1 MAEVKVNQVVA
12 EVEAG
17 VQMKDK
23 VTVVIIKWE
32 KLMWWR
38 WTRGWRRWLVLKRID
53 ITIIS
58 PMQCKRL
65 KSCLMELPVNIY
77 IGIVAR
83 Y

>member
-23 VTVVIIKWE
+23 VTVMIIKWE

-38 WTRGWRRWLVLKRID
+38 SLEGNQRDATPGISQRLTR
-53 ITIIS
+53 
-58 PMQCKRL
+58 
-65 KSCLMELPVNIY
+65 
-77 IGIVAR
+77 
-83 Y
+83 